1 MERLIWSVVHL
12 CAVLLQDFPNAEI
25 YWVQEEPKNQ
35 GAWSYVRPRLATALS
50 KSTFHAGKP
59 VTYAL

>member
-1 MERLIWSVVHL
+1 VCTL
-12 CAVLLQDFPNAEI
+12 LLQDFPNAEI